1 MVNYRIKIKINDYF
15 PKIDAIPFDDYIC
28 SISYNNYNNNMKIT
42 ECTKKIF
49 QFDFNSD
56 INKDLLFSIK
66 LINYKERNM
75 LVGFYDLIIPF
86 AIINRF
92 IRKKISIYRQ
102 QIKLI
107 MNSNVKIILL
117 GTMMNIT
124 SIYLDLFFKI
134 NANDIQINKYQ
145 IFDIMGRN
153 NTYSSFSKKNNNLSD
168 NFGKNSPKN
177 NSKKS
182 NYYIGNKN
190 KKEEYISNN
199 LNYKK
204 NNYKFNNSDYNYNI
218 MNNNYLNQ
226 FKIYNNYYT
235 LDCQNSNN
243 NRSLRN
249 NSGELMG
256 NKTIDYNTK
265 SNNFQKYSL
274 NLNDINNSL
283 KRKNYSKIDN
293 HKINNIKY
301 RIGFK
306 KIPRSPMSQKYWRN
320 KPELTNQVKNYI
332 NTSNDIKNNCSPYM
346 MKNEE
351 EIKKTINFNNIND
364 LSDNIEYKSDNRIIY
379 IKNKHPVLY
388 RKKSHVEKNSNS
400 CLNKKIS
407 SSINEIN
414 QIKNGDKNNKNKNTI
429 ECEKHFDIINSK
441 IMKTPKV
448 TKKSEQIN
456 NIPIQPTCH
465 TPIITNK
472 TNSFYKLYLND
483 FGDFKN
489 CNFND
494 SLKIRNLKSPHSEI
508 CSEGKKHNYGE
519 IEKLNN
525 DKNKKKPNFRAKTEA
540 EINIDKNDKDNID
553 MNEQN
558 IKSPNYIGISKM
570 ANEDYKLNNNKNK
583 DNKDNDNTRIEK
595 ENNNIKNNLNINNIE
610 NEDKSKEL
618 KESELNKINE
628 DDLFLCTQDIIK
640 DKIIKFIE
648 KNNEIKKE
656 IKTKMNENKA
666 LMKKFL
672 LIKEKY
678 YTELKINN
686 HLNEEL
692 NLDKIKN
699 IFHGNIRSKL
709 NEELYFKMK
718 KLKSKESKVLLNI
731 FYDHKNSPEEKAKE
745 TKRKI
750 QEKLEQQKK
759 IHATLK
765 IIREL
770 IEKYKNLSQ
779 LYNDDEKKK
788 ILFKSLLLRYGIRE
802 KEDTKENDLFEKY
815 KEIQK
820 KIEVEKNNNLM
831 EIKKKEMENDIYKN
845 IIRED
850 SEEDKSSVSEKL
862 RRGYSFKKRLSWASE
877 DSVLKEKEFIDNNK
891 NNNQDGTNNVLLSGL
906 KIIKENNEEE
916 IAKENENNIEKNNNE
931 KKDEVEFDLEF

>member
-1 MVNYRIKIKINDYF
+1 MANYRIKIKINDYF

-28 SISYNNYNNNMKIT
+28 NISCNNYNNNMKLT
-42 ECTKKIF
+42 EYTNKIF
-49 QFDFNSD
+49 QFDFNSN
-56 INKDLLFSIK
+56 INKDLLFRIK

-75 LVGFYDLIIPF
+75 LVGFYDLIIPY
-86 AIINRF
+86 AILNRF

-134 NANDIQINKYQ
+134 NVNDNQINKYQ
-145 IFDIMGRN
+145 IFDIIGRN
-153 NTYSSFSKKNNNLSD
+153 NASSSFPKKYNNTNDNYGKNN
-168 NFGKNSPKN
+168 P
-177 NSKKS
+177 KS
-182 NYYIGNKN
+182 NSILNNYYNGKKN

-199 LNYKK
+199 LNNKK

-235 LDCQNSNN
+235 LDCKNNNN

-249 NSGELMG
+249 ISGGFMG
-256 NKTIDYNTK
+256 NKTIDYNSKYNNCEKETFN
-265 SNNFQKYSL
+265 SNGV
-274 NLNDINNSL
+274 NNSL
-283 KRKNYSKIDN
+283 KRKNYSKIVN

-301 RIGFK
+301 NMGNK
-306 KIPRSPMSQKYWRN
+306 KIPRSPIIQNYLRN
-320 KPELTNQVKNYI
+320 KSELINQAKSYI
-332 NTSNDIKNNCSPYM
+332 IASNEIKNNCSPFIM
-346 MKNEE
+346 NNKE
-351 EIKKTINFNNIND
+351 EIKRKINFNNIND
-364 LSDNIEYKSDNRIIY
+364 SSDNIDNKISNRIFY
-379 IKNKHPVLY
+379 IKNKYPILY
-388 RKKSHVEKNSNS
+388 RKKSHVEKNLNS

-407 SSINEIN
+407 NPINEI
-414 QIKNGDKNNKNKNTI
+414 KNENENKNNYRNTI
-429 ECEKHFDIINSK
+429 ECERQTNILNSK
-441 IMKTPKV
+441 IMKTPKNI
-448 TKKSEQIN
+448 KKPEQIN
-456 NIPIQPTCH
+456 NIPFQSTCH

-472 TNSFYKLYLND
+472 KSSLYKLYLND
-483 FGDFKN
+483 IEDFKN
-489 CNFND
+489 CNFNK
-494 SLKIRNLKSPHSEI
+494 SLKIRDLNKLHSKQ
-508 CSEGKKHNYGE
+508 CSEEINHNYRE
-519 IEKLNN
+519 NEKLNIVKNKKRSKTETELNIDEN
-525 DKNKKKPNFRAKTEA
+525 DKNNM
-540 EINIDKNDKDNID
+540 D
-553 MNEQN
+553 MNNQN
-558 IKSPNYIGISKM
+558 IKNSNKLSIPKV
-570 ANEDYKLNNNKNK
+570 ANEDNKLNINKTKGNE
-583 DNKDNDNTRIEK
+583 DNDNIRIEK
-595 ENNNIKNNLNINNIE
+595 ENNNNIKNNLNNDNNK

-618 KESELNKINE
+618 KEKELNKINE
-628 DDLFLCTQDIIK
+628 DDLSIYTQDIIK

-656 IKTKMNENKA
+656 IQTKINENKA

-686 HLNEEL
+686 HLNEDL
-692 NLDKIKN
+692 NINKIKN
-699 IFHGNIRSKL
+699 MFHGNIRSKL
-709 NEELYFKMK
+709 NEEIYFKMK
-718 KLKSKESKVLLNI
+718 KINSKESKVLLNI

-745 TKRKI
+745 AKRKI

-802 KEDTKENDLFEKY
+802 KEDTKENNLFEKY

-820 KIEVEKNNNLM
+820 KIEIEKNNNLM
-831 EIKKKEMENDIYKN
+831 EIKNKEMETDIYKN

-850 SEEDKSSVSEKL
+850 SEEDKSSVSERL

-877 DSVLKEKEFIDNNK
+877 DSVLKEKEIIDSNR
-891 NNNQDGTNNVLLSGL
+891 NNNEEGTNNLLLSGL

-916 IAKENENNIEKNNNE
+916 IVKENENNIEKNNDE
-931 KKDEVEFDLEF
+931 RKDEVEFDLEF

>member
-1 MVNYRIKIKINDYF
+1 MDNYRIKIKINDYF

-28 SISYNNYNNNMKIT
+28 SISFNNFNNNIKIT
-42 ECTKKIF
+42 EYTNKIF
-49 QFDFNSD
+49 QFDFNSN
-56 INKDLLFSIK
+56 IKKDLLFRIK

-75 LVGFYDLIIPF
+75 LVGYYDLLIPF
-86 AIINRF
+86 AIISRF

-117 GTMMNIT
+117 GTMMDIT
-124 SIYLDLFFKI
+124 SIYLDLFFKV
-134 NANDIQINKYQ
+134 NSNDNQINKYQ
-145 IFDIMGRN
+145 IFDIIGRN
-153 NTYSSFSKKNNNLSD
+153 NTCSSFSKKYNNTSD
-168 NFGKNSPKN
+168 NYVKINPKN
-177 NSKKS
+177 NSKK
-182 NYYIGNKN
+182 NIYFNGNAN

-204 NNYKFNNSDYNYNI
+204 NNYKVNNSDYNYNI

-235 LDCQNSNN
+235 LDCKNSNNIN

-249 NSGELMG
+249 NSGELIG

-265 SNNFQKYSL
+265 SNNYVLKLNNIENSQKAKHY
-274 NLNDINNSL
+274 NKIG
-283 KRKNYSKIDN
+283 NYQ
-293 HKINNIKY
+293 INNIKY
-301 RIGFK
+301 NIENK
-306 KIPRSPMSQKYWRN
+306 KMPRSPINQNYLRN
-320 KPELTNQVKNYI
+320 NSELINQTKSYI
-332 NTSNDIKNNCSPYM
+332 NTLNDIKNNLSPYM
-346 MKNEE
+346 IKNEE
-351 EIKKTINFNNIND
+351 KIKKKTNFININNND
-364 LSDNIEYKSDNRIIY
+364 SSDNIDIKNANRIIY
-379 IKNKHPVLY
+379 FKNKHPILY
-388 RKKSHVEKNSNS
+388 RKKSHVEKNSSS
-400 CLNKKIS
+400 CLNKKLS
-407 SSINEIN
+407 FSIKIE
-414 QIKNGDKNNKNKNTI
+414 GKNNSRNTL
-429 ECEKHFDIINSK
+429 ECQQQSDIINSK
-441 IMKTPKV
+441 IVKTPKNI
-448 TKKSEQIN
+448 KKSEQIN

-465 TPIITNK
+465 TPIITSKNI
-472 TNSFYKLYLND
+472 SLYKLYLND
-483 FGDFKN
+483 FEVFKN
-489 CNFND
+489 CNFNN
-494 SLKIRNLKSPHSEI
+494 SVKIRNLNRLHSKL
-508 CSEGKKHNYGE
+508 CSEGKKHNYEE
-519 IEKLNN
+519 IEKLNVG
-525 DKNKKKPNFRAKTEA
+525 KNKKKSNFRAKTKT
-540 EINIDKNDKDNID
+540 EIDFYENVMGNLD

-558 IKSPNYIGISKM
+558 IKNPKQIGISKM
-570 ANEDYKLNNNKNK
+570 VNKDYKVNINQNKENE
-583 DNKDNDNTRIEK
+583 DNDNDDARIET

-610 NEDKSKEL
+610 YEDKIKEL
-618 KESELNKINE
+618 KKNEQNKINE
-628 DDLFLCTQDIIK
+628 DDLSIYTQDMIK

-678 YTELKINN
+678 YTEFKKNN
-686 HLNEEL
+686 HLNENL

-699 IFHGNIRSKL
+699 IFHGNIRNKL

-718 KLKSKESKVLLNI
+718 KIKSKESKVLLNI
-731 FYDHKNSPEEKAKE
+731 FYDHKNSPAEKAKE
-745 TKRKI
+745 AKRKI

-802 KEDTKENDLFEKY
+802 KEDNQENNLFEKY

-850 SEEDKSSVSEKL
+850 SEEDKSSVSERL

-891 NNNQDGTNNVLLSGL
+891 NNNEDGVNSLLLSGL

-916 IAKENENNIEKNNNE
+916 IIKENENNIEKNNNE